1 MKMATVMIEVKDDG
15 KGGITSKLLGDLSG
29 PSSAAHTAATFVKQQ
44 LDQTGVTPC
53 PYCLGEES
61 KCTECGSTGFALL
74 EPGEGARHLM
84 SEIVQDAQQLAA
96 GDVNAP

>member
-1 MKMATVMIEVKDDG
+1 MATVIIEVTDDG
-15 KGGITSKLLGDLSG
+15 NGGITSKLFGDLSG
-29 PSSAAHTAATFVKQQ
+29 AFSAARTAAIFVKQQ

-53 PYCLGEES
+53 PYCHAEEL
-61 KCTECGSTGFALL
+61 KCTECGGTGYALL

-96 GDVNAP
+96 GDINAP